1 MLVKLSLLNS
11 EVLTCGK
18 LPASCADKV
27 KVNHK
32 ILKHCTGPILTRDSR
47 ELGPCL
53 KMRSSVESISNTW
66 HTRQRGATVRAESS
80 FLTFSLFLSF
90 SCLRGVTFVLTSP
103 VHSLI
108 LCVTVSLPG
117 YICCSPPSAEIDQRI
132 DVLFTRR
139 AVLALTWILH
149 QSLNT
154 FRASCKTWQGENQTG
169 ANPAAAA
176 AAECGL
182 ESAEYHL
189 YTIFFVVEVWVGRL
203 VSLKKVNRRVN

>member
-1 MLVKLSLLNS
+1 
-11 EVLTCGK
+11 
-18 LPASCADKV
+18 
-27 KVNHK
+27 
-32 ILKHCTGPILTRDSR
+32 
-47 ELGPCL
+47 
-53 KMRSSVESISNTW
+53 MRSSVENISNTW
-66 HTRQRGATVRAESS
+66 HARQRGAIVRAES
-80 FLTFSLFLSF
+80 FLTFSLFLSS

-117 YICCSPPSAEIDQRI
+117 YIFCSPPSAEIDQRI

-154 FRASCKTWQGENQTG
+154 FRASCKTWQGENQIG

-176 AAECGL
+176 AAGCGL

-189 YTIFFVVEVWVGRL
+189 YTNFWVGRL
-203 VSLKKVNRRVN
+203 VSLKNVNRRVN